1 MDIFRK
7 MNSMQTQEDDVV
19 DGEISQLRQRGGYNL
34 LKCVFE
40 GKCIMEF
47 FFGFIKFISICMSLI
62 RDYSL
67 NKIYVDVVN
76 FTLNNF

>member
-7 MNSMQTQEDDVV
+7 MNSMQTQEEDVV
-19 DGEISQLRQRGGYNL
+19 DGEIFQLWQRGGYNL

-47 FFGFIKFISICMSLI
+47 FWIH
-62 RDYSL
+62 
-67 NKIYVDVVN
+67 
-76 FTLNNF
+76 